1 MDKYQEAYSRLERA
15 LNEFNKR
22 ELSDTSYFAVYKR
35 ANMLDD
41 YVSKYE
47 LKDFNDEEKEISPR
61 RGDGISA
68 KFNRVYFNSVCVAYY
83 DENLK
88 KTLIDLDF
96 MNNPNTKEKHLM
108 SLLIKINKYIGRKR
122 FAEHQHE
129 LRLKADKK
137 KELNRY
143 KNNY

>member
-35 ANMLDD
+35 ANMIDD
-41 YVSKYE
+41 YISKYE
-47 LKDFNDEEKEISPR
+47 LKQFNDEEKQISLG
-61 RGDGISA
+61 RGYGISA

-96 MNNPNTKEKHLM
+96 MNNPNTKEKYLL
-108 SLLIKINKYIGRKR
+108 SILIKINKYIGRKR
-122 FAEHQHE
+122 FAEHQQE